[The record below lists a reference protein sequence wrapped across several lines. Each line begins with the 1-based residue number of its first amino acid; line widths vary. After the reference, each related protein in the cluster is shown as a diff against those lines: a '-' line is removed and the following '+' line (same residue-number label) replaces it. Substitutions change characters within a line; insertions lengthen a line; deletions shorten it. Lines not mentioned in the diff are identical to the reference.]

1 MSQFKRK
8 SILLS
13 AAVAVAITTTD
24 YTMAQQATLEEV
36 VVTARKREESLQQV
50 PMAVS
55 AFSTTQL
62 RDAQVD
68 NILDLERM
76 TPNVTLTDTGG
87 LVGGA
92 ISVFIRGIG
101 QDPGFGQGVGIYMD
115 DVYLNRT
122 TGALLEVYDVERIE
136 ILKGPQGNLYGRN
149 TIGGAIKYI
158 TRQPTDEFEADI
170 EVKGGDY
177 DLIKVKGNVSGP
189 LIQDTLYGRPIGA
202 IRDDRT
208 SALSLVAPTSFW
220 GRAPAFSLRLMTPRY
235 PPILTLCLPLL
246 ATALMSTRSKR
257 QPLP

>member
-1 MSQFKRK
+1 
-8 SILLS
+8 
-13 AAVAVAITTTD
+13 
-24 YTMAQQATLEEV
+24 
-36 VVTARKREESLQQV
+36 
-50 PMAVS
+50 MAVS

-136 ILKGPQGNLYGRN
+136 ILKGPRA
-149 TIGGAIKYI
+149 ISMGA
-158 TRQPTDEFEADI
+158 
-170 EVKGGDY
+170 
-177 DLIKVKGNVSGP
+177 
-189 LIQDTLYGRPIGA
+189 TLSVARSS
-202 IRDDRT
+202 T
-208 SALSLVAPTSFW
+208 SPGSP
-220 GRAPAFSLRLMTPRY
+220 RMSLRR
-235 PPILTLCLPLL
+235 I
-246 ATALMSTRSKR
+246 SR
-257 QPLP
+257 